1 MLGAVAWQTWKR
13 GGCACAVI
21 AACVVLMSSA
31 ASAQPRP
38 AAVPPAQRVLAQV
51 LTLEPGAS
59 CLERDRLLAHVK
71 MWLGGERVDA
81 GVRVRVHGDPA
92 DRRKLWFELERD
104 GQSTRR
110 SFDAAPDS
118 CDDTHAVLGLS
129 IAMAID
135 AERLR
140 ETLAPLPAPPRLRL
154 LSLQPSLAYDVLPD
168 VSLGV
173 LLGGELGL
181 LPWFGLRADALVHYS
196 WDDTISGSTGHFDA
210 LLAGGSLQACTGGR
224 PDPTLRIALCV
235 GLASGALH
243 AWGTDYAPS
252 NAETGLWLGVRSGLR
267 FHLTLGIDWLLDV
280 DVMSAIVS
288 PAFTADRGATELA
301 RQPSST
307 GFMVSLGP
315 ALSL

>member
-1 MLGAVAWQTWKR
+1 MLGAVAWQSRKR
-13 GGCACAVI
+13 GVCGRAGIIACALLV
-21 AACVVLMSSA
+21 ASA
-31 ASAQPRP
+31 AAAQGRP
-38 AAVPPAQRVLAQV
+38 APGPPAQRSLQQV
-51 LTLEPGAS
+51 LTLRAGAS

-71 MWLGGERVDA
+71 MWLGGDRVDA
-81 GVRVRVHGDPA
+81 AVRVRVQGDPA
-92 DRRKLWFELERD
+92 DRRKLWFELERG

-110 SFDAAPDS
+110 SFDSAPDS

-140 ETLAPLPAPPRLRL
+140 DTLAPQPAPPRLRL

-181 LPWFGLRADALVHYS
+181 LPWLGLRADALAHYS

-210 LLAGGSLQACTGGR
+210 LLAGGSLQVCTGGR
-224 PDPTLRIALCV
+224 PDPKLRIALCV
-235 GLASGALH
+235 GMASGALH

-252 NAETGLWLGVRSGLR
+252 HAETGLWLGVRSGLR